1 MYYTQSRNK
10 FNRILREVKGCSKYV
25 SITRHKS
32 MEKSFFRIKQKDGTI
47 STVKFD
53 KENISDLM
61 EHQVNPLYQKEY
73 TIYVICENKPKKKN
87 IYRFRRFEN

>member
-53 KENISDLM
+53 KEKIPDLM
-61 EHQVNPLYQKEY
+61 AHEVNPLYQKEY
-73 TIYVICENKPKKKN
+73 TIYVTCENKPKKKCT
-87 IYRFRRFEN
+87 YRLKRFEN

>member
-1 MYYTQSRNK
+1 
-10 FNRILREVKGCSKYV
+10 
-25 SITRHKS
+25 
-32 MEKSFFRIKQKDGTI
+32 MEKYSLRLKKKDSAI
-47 STVKFD
+47 ITVKFE